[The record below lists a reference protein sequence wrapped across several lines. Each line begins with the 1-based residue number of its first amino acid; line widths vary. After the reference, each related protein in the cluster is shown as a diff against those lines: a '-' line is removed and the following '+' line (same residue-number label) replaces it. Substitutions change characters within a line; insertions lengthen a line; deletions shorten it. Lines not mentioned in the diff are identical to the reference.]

1 MEMEGVDEGWKE
13 DEEAKRPWAER
24 YVQAILY
31 ASCCRKGKRSIPR
44 IGYRHHP
51 YLCLANFCNILESFY
66 SLQNYPLL
74 CLPVERA
81 CVGNAFS
88 SHPLDHQPHA
98 VHRPYTNNRQP
109 IRRRGG
115 GDRKKRRK
123 KKKIKVAKR
132 VGKGKSTYCS
142 SLVLFVLR
150 LATFHRGTKRSRAF
164 IELRMR
170 HMKNL

>member
-1 MEMEGVDEGWKE
+1 MEGVDEGWKE

-51 YLCLANFCNILESFY
+51 SLCLANFCNILESFY

-88 SHPLDHQPHA
+88 SHPLGHQPHA

-109 IRRRGG
+109 IRGG
-115 GDRKKRRK
+115 GREGRDRKKRRK
-123 KKKIKVAKR
+123 KKKIKVARR

-142 SLVLFVLR
+142 SLVLFVFR

>member
-1 MEMEGVDEGWKE
+1 MDEGWKE

-31 ASCCRKGKRSIPR
+31 ASCCRKEKRSIPR

-51 YLCLANFCNILESFY
+51 SLCLANFCNILESFY

-88 SHPLDHQPHA
+88 SHPLGHQPHA

-109 IRRRGG
+109 ICRGEG
-115 GDRKKRRK
+115 AIVKKEERKRKNKSSEARGKRK
-123 KKKIKVAKR
+123 EHLLFFF
-132 VGKGKSTYCS
+132 G
-142 SLVLFVLR
+142 LVRPPPRHFP
-150 LATFHRGTKRSRAF
+150 SR
-164 IELRMR
+164 
-170 HMKNL
+170 N